1 MAMKLPPFG
10 TRVMYSKAAAV
21 SRTLR
26 VSTPSTLMRWM
37 YSLCTNG
44 RGTRPRDA
52 LRPTRPQN
60 EAGMRVEP
68 PPSDDMLIGV
78 IPAATAAAEPPDE
91 PPGVR
96 ARFHGL
102 RVTLTIP
109 R

>member
-1 MAMKLPPFG
+1 
-10 TRVMYSKAAAV
+10 
-21 SRTLR
+21 
-26 VSTPSTLMRWM
+26 MRWM
-37 YSLCTNG
+37 YSLCASG

-52 LRPTRPQN
+52 LSPTRPEK

-68 PPSDDMLIGV
+68 PPSDDMLIGTM
-78 IPAATAAAEPPDE
+78 PAATAAAEPPDE

-102 RVTLTIP
+102 RVTFTAP